1 MDETLSILLL
11 FGVVVLLLYTLWLRL
26 NLWFMRQG
34 RTIIV
39 TNDHLDG
46 TQSGAGCGVGALF
59 VLLIGA
65 LFLIGLLN
73 EVLQF

>member
-11 FGVVVLLLYTLWLRL
+11 FGLVVLLLYGLWLRL

-39 TNDHLDG
+39 TNDRFDG
-46 TQSGAGCGVGALF
+46 IHPGAGC
-59 VLLIGA
+59 
-65 LFLIGLLN
+65 
-73 EVLQF
+73 